1 MSGFIE
7 NISVA
12 WTGDFDSL
20 KQFSNE
26 VLKLDGEWTQPGGD
40 KKVFT
45 FGNSV
50 MVWRK
55 NKGILNIDGE
65 RSDEIKRRICEVMFK
80 DNCTLLTPPLQSN
93 SSMTTDALM
102 DDMEG
107 LKQGQMLNSEIIQ
120 SLAESV
126 SELASAISCLQYSKA
141 KSNSTCSEN
150 REKFTTDVEYFD
162 YANSANTQHLEKLTN
177 LYTDNRNETLLI
189 NETGI
194 PENASFNFK

>member
-65 RSDEIKRRICEVMFK
+65 RSDEIKRRICEVM
-80 DNCTLLTPPLQSN
+80 
-93 SSMTTDALM
+93 
-102 DDMEG
+102 
-107 LKQGQMLNSEIIQ
+107 LKIMVL
-120 SLAESV
+120 
-126 SELASAISCLQYSKA
+126 C
-141 KSNSTCSEN
+141 
-150 REKFTTDVEYFD
+150 
-162 YANSANTQHLEKLTN
+162 
-177 LYTDNRNETLLI
+177 
-189 NETGI
+189 
-194 PENASFNFK
+194 